1 MVPDACV
8 VSELPL
14 DARAH
19 LLPPAGAVSPV
30 PPSTLVSLRVGCLYS
45 SLTHTYV
52 PTRMGAAEGKTC
64 RTVFVA
70 SGQVARETWA
80 I

>member
-19 LLPPAGAVSPV
+19 LLPPAGTVSPV
-30 PPSTLVSLRVGCLYS
+30 PPSALVSLGVGWLHS

-52 PTRMGAAEGKTC
+52 PTRMGAVEGKTC
-64 RTVFVA
+64 RTAFALIIFVA
-70 SGQVARETWA
+70 SG
-80 I
+80 

>member
-30 PPSTLVSLRVGCLYS
+30 PPSTLVSLGVGWLQS
-45 SLTHTYV
+45 SLVHTYV
-52 PTRMGAAEGKTC
+52 PTQMGAVEGKTC
-64 RTVFVA
+64 
-70 SGQVARETWA
+70 
-80 I
+80 

>member
-19 LLPPAGAVSPV
+19 LLPPAGTVSPV
-30 PPSTLVSLRVGCLYS
+30 PPSALVSLGVG
-45 SLTHTYV
+45 
-52 PTRMGAAEGKTC
+52 
-64 RTVFVA
+64 
-70 SGQVARETWA
+70 
-80 I
+80 